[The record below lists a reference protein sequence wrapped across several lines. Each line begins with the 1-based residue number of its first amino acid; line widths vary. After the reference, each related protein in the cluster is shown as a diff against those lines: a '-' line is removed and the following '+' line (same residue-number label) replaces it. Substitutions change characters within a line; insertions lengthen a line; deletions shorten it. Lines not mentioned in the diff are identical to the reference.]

1 MAVNRNPGLL
11 PLKTDMP
18 FAVLIVAAGNGLRA
32 GGGLPKQFRMLA
44 GRPVLA
50 RTIDAFL
57 AHSEISTIRVVILP
71 DYAASYASA
80 MAALA
85 GPEQRIGNPVH
96 GGATRQQSVLAG
108 LEALTADGFSGH
120 VLVHDA
126 ARPLVSEALIL
137 RALSAAETSVAAIPG
152 FAVTDTIKRIDALNM
167 VVDTPSRR
175 ELVAVQTPQVFA
187 FDALLAAHQA
197 ALAAGRHDVTD
208 DAALMEWAGH
218 KVVVFEGDLMNIKL
232 THADDF
238 AIAES
243 RLGQRYVTRVGTGY
257 DVHAFTTGDHIW
269 LGGVRIAHER
279 GVKAH
284 SDGDVALHAL
294 TDAILGT
301 LSDGDIGSHFPP
313 SDPQWKGASSD
324 RFLAFACELVLA
336 RGGRIDHLD
345 VTLVCEA
352 PRVGPHRD
360 AMRARIAEIAGLRI
374 DQVSIK
380 ATTSERMGFTGR
392 GEGLAALATAT
403 LRLPEMET

>member
-1 MAVNRNPGLL
+1 MH
-11 PLKTDMP
+11 

-50 RTIDAFL
+50 RTISAFL
-57 AHSEISTIRVVILP
+57 VHSEISTIRVVILP
-71 DYAASYASA
+71 EYAASYATAIANVSDPA
-80 MAALA
+80 R
-85 GPEQRIGNPVH
+85 RIGEPVH
-96 GGATRQQSVLAG
+96 GGATRQQSVCAG
-108 LEALTADGFSGH
+108 LQALAAEGFSGH

-126 ARPLVSEALIL
+126 ARPLASETLIL
-137 RALSAAETSVAAIPG
+137 RALAVAETSVAAIPA
-152 FAVTDTIKRIDALNM
+152 FAVTDTIKRIDASGI
-167 VVDTPSRR
+167 VVETPNRK

-197 ALAAGRHDVTD
+197 ALVAGRDDFTD
-208 DAALMEWAGH
+208 DAALTEWAGH
-218 KVVVFEGDLMNIKL
+218 KVVVFEGDVMNIKL

-238 AIAES
+238 AIAEG
-243 RLGQRYVTRVGTGY
+243 RLGQRLVTRVGTGY
-257 DVHAFTTGDHIW
+257 DVHAFTTGEHIW
-269 LGGVRIAHER
+269 LGGVKIAHER

-313 SDPQWKGASSD
+313 SDPQWRGASSD
-324 RFLAFACELVLA
+324 RFLAFACERVEA
-336 RGGRIDHLD
+336 RGGKIDHLD
-345 VTLVCEA
+345 LTLVCEA
-352 PRVGPHRD
+352 PRVGPHRE
-360 AMRARIAEIAGLRI
+360 AMRARIAEIASLRI

-392 GEGLAALATAT
+392 GEGLSALATAT
-403 LRLPEMET
+403 LRLPEAEA